1 MLKQSSE
8 TPVMGHLWVASPWSL
23 CAVEG
28 AVLPRESI
36 MILIDSI
43 DTVYTFQTELSV
55 QKLWFGVI
63 CVYPNKGFAKWCW
76 WAGVFKTAENSN
88 CKLDTSSPSTRGLIN
103 PWMMPISATNE
114 DRPNKIEKRNPITMV
129 IYLLC
134 LPVLGV
140 TVLCLF
146 RSA

>member
-1 MLKQSSE
+1 
-8 TPVMGHLWVASPWSL
+8 MGHLWVASPWSL

-63 CVYPNKGFAKWCW
+63 CVYPNKGVAK
-76 WAGVFKTAENSN
+76 
-88 CKLDTSSPSTRGLIN
+88 
-103 PWMMPISATNE
+103 
-114 DRPNKIEKRNPITMV
+114 
-129 IYLLC
+129 
-134 LPVLGV
+134 
-140 TVLCLF
+140 
-146 RSA
+146 